1 MENNTCPCCKSTLAT
16 LASPLTTKLFWHWQH
31 GLVFKKM
38 AISGHST
45 QYSYTGTWYKVP
57 ANQTFRVGCSSQLQV
72 NVCCTSDTPDKSPDY
87 HFFGIDNVDSCS
99 KTIATSG
106 HSTQNAYTG
115 TWYKVLANPMLM
127 LGSSSAS
134 NQHLLHL
141 RHPGLPA
148 VTHQRLKCVILS
160 SVVTLW

>member
-1 MENNTCPCCKSTLAT
+1 M
-16 LASPLTTKLFWHWQH
+16 
-31 GLVFKKM
+31 FKKHGNY
-38 AISGHST
+38 GHST

-99 KTIATSG
+99 KAIATSG
-106 HSTQNAYTG
+106 HSTRNAYTG
-115 TWYKVLANPMLM
+115 TWCKVLANPILM
-127 LGSSSAS
+127 AGYSSAS
-134 NQHLLHL
+134 SQDLLHL

-148 VTHQRLKCVILS
+148 VTHQRHKCVILS
-160 SVVTLW
+160 SVVTL

>member
-1 MENNTCPCCKSTLAT
+1 
-16 LASPLTTKLFWHWQH
+16 
-31 GLVFKKM
+31 M

-72 NVCCTSDTPDKSPDY
+72 NICCTSDTPAKSPDY

-115 TWYKVLANPMLM
+115 TWYKVLASPMLM

-148 VTHQRLKCVILS
+148 VTHQRHKRVILS
-160 SVVTLW
+160 SLTTL

>member
-1 MENNTCPCCKSTLAT
+1 MWTRVKKRQFLVILHNVPAQELGTKSPQTRLLGLDVLPSFKSMSAAPPT
-16 LASPLTTKLFWHWQH
+16 PQTSPLTT
-31 GLVFKKM
+31 
-38 AISGHST
+38 I
-45 QYSYTGTWYKVP
+45 
-57 ANQTFRVGCSSQLQV
+57 
-72 NVCCTSDTPDKSPDY
+72 
-87 HFFGIDNVDSCS
+87 FFGIDNVDSCS

-115 TWYKVLANPMLM
+115 TWYKVLASPMLM

-160 SVVTLW
+160 SVVTL